1 MRGRRQ
7 QVCATRGKQ
16 SEGSDA
22 ANTSQAL
29 VAYLDRSLKLEK
41 DGLRDE
47 NLTSLG
53 AQVADL
59 SLKKLDL
66 LARAASPNLE
76 ETVDYRVKVDLM
88 LVCHLLSSPARKMAR
103 CYREKISRV
112 RQVYQEC
119 TLFFL
124 FCFFP
129 AAVDNGALVT
139 GMMHF
144 SGLV

>member
-88 LVCHLLSSPARKMAR
+88 LVRHLLSSPARKMASVTER
-103 CYREKISRV
+103 RFRV
-112 RQVYQEC
+112 CGKC
-119 TLFFL
+119 TKSVPFF
-124 FCFFP
+124 FWVSFR
-129 AAVDNGALVT
+129 G
-139 GMMHF
+139 GRR
-144 SGLV
+144 